1 MTTPAAHLPEAL
13 RREIID
19 HCRRELP
26 NEGCGLL
33 AVDEGEVVAVYPT
46 SNQDAS
52 PTAYTVPPDE
62 HYRVLVDVESRGW
75 AVGGVFHSHPKGPAM
90 FSQTDLDQALEPDWI
105 YVVVGLAGDT
115 PELSLRHG
123 RSG

>member
-1 MTTPAAHLPEAL
+1 MTTPAVHLPDDL
-13 RREIID
+13 RHEIIE

-33 AVDEGEVVAVYPT
+33 AVNDGEVVAVYPT

-52 PTAYTVPPDE
+52 PTAYTIPPEE

-75 AVGGVFHSHPKGPAM
+75 TIGGVFHSHPEAPAV
-90 FSQTDLDQALEPDWI
+90 FSQTDLDQALEPNWL
-105 YVVVGLAGDT
+105 YVVVGLAGES
-115 PELSLRHG
+115 PELSVRYG
-123 RSG
+123 RPG